1 MKKYKYLFTF
11 CLVMMLS
18 FINPVSTIAQV
29 YSYRTTEFAYKEVNS
44 YGNWTNWSSWEP
56 SNIPM
61 TIDFGNDLVVI
72 YSNTKQI
79 YQIIEHVRNYT
90 DNSGGTQMEFRFID
104 QDGDRGTMR
113 LRIERNGNSQVYIEF
128 SNIMWVYNVRKVY

>member
-1 MKKYKYLFTF
+1 MTF
-11 CLVMMLS
+11 C

-61 TIDFGNDLVVI
+61 TIDFDNDFVII
-72 YSNTKQI
+72 YSTTKQV
-79 YQIIEHVRNYT
+79 YKIIEYVRNYT
-90 DNSGGTQMEFRFID
+90 DDSGGTQIEYRFID

-113 LRIERNGNSQVYIEF
+113 LRIERNGNSQIYIEF
-128 SNIMWVYNVRKVY
+128 SNIMWVYNIKKVS